1 MRIWYYELYAYTETA
16 IENVGLQVTKW
27 ALHLT
32 ATRIIKFVQTK
43 DYNNTELSFVGKA
56 LKQDWPWLVI
66 LIAHSSFLCILREVL
81 WQAMC
86 WH

>member
-1 MRIWYYELYAYTETA
+1 MHIWCCELYAYKEIS
-16 IENVGLQVTKW
+16 IENVGLQVTKC
-27 ALHLT
+27 AQHLT
-32 ATRIIKFVQTK
+32 TTRIIKFVQTK
-43 DYNNTELSFVGKA
+43 DYNNSELSFVGKA

-66 LIAHSSFLCILREVL
+66 LIALSSFLCILRDVL